1 MAMPGVRMSAAG
13 QAAVKRFAPGSPIA
27 TLPPRLRTG
36 AGVAGA
42 TAAALVVAHF
52 GFGARAVVGV
62 IFVAALAV
70 LAAID
75 IERRI
80 IPNRI
85 VLPAFCVV
93 LVIQVVLF
101 PGQATEWIAA
111 SLAVAAVLLLA
122 ALVKPGGLG
131 YGDVK
136 LGLLLG
142 AGLGENVVTCLV
154 VAGFAMWPVAVYLY
168 VRHGRAAGK
177 IALPFGPFLA
187 LGAVVA
193 LLAS

>member
-1 MAMPGVRMSAAG
+1 VSDSAHAIRRLG
-13 QAAVKRFAPGSPIA
+13 LGTAAADLSP
-27 TLPPRLRTG
+27 RVRTG

-42 TAAALVVAHF
+42 VAAVLVIAHYGFGSRALV
-52 GFGARAVVGV
+52 GVV
-62 IFVAALAV
+62 FVAALAV

-75 IERRI
+75 IERRVL
-80 IPNRI
+80 PNRI
-85 VLPAFCVV
+85 VLPSFCVV
-93 LVIQVVLF
+93 LVLQLALF
-101 PGQATEWIAA
+101 PDQAIEWIAA
-111 SLAVAAVLLLA
+111 AIAVGLILLIA

-142 AGLGENVVTCLV
+142 AGLGENVVICLV
-154 VAGFAMWPVAVYLY
+154 VAGFAMWPLAVYLY
-168 VRHGRAAGK
+168 MRHGRAAGK

-187 LGAVVA
+187 AGAVIA